1 MTYCAAVSV
10 DSGLVFIADSRTNA
24 GVDNIS
30 SYSKMM
36 AFGVPGERQ
45 LVLCSAGNLA
55 TTQAVT
61 LRIESDIEN
70 NAKVNLMNVK
80 RMSEA
85 AAYVGELSVAV
96 QRKHSDG
103 GGRVFEATFLLG
115 GEIAGARCRVFMIYP
130 AGNFISCSKQTPYL
144 QIGEAKYG
152 KPILDRMITQQSSLE
167 DAAVSA
173 LLSMD
178 ATTRSNLTVGPP
190 IELIIYEQGSLQ
202 PGRYVCFGEESK
214 YLRELRNSWNLALTE
229 AIGKLPAID
238 WSEGV

>member
-1 MTYCAAVSV
+1 MTYCAAISV
-10 DSGLVFIADSRTNA
+10 DSGLVFVSDSRTNA

-30 SYSKMM
+30 SYPKMF
-36 AFGVPGERQ
+36 AFGIPGERQ
-45 LVLCSAGNLA
+45 FVLCCAGNLA

-61 LRIESDIEN
+61 LRIEDDIEN

-85 AAYVGELSVAV
+85 ASYVGELSVAA
-96 QRKHSDG
+96 QKKPG
-103 GGRVFEATFLLG
+103 GGAVFEATFLLG

-130 AGNFISCSKQTPYL
+130 AGNFVSCSRQTPYL

-152 KPILDRMITQQSSLE
+152 KPILDRMITRHSSLE

-190 IELIIYEQGSLQ
+190 IELTIYEKGSLQ
-202 PGRYVCFGEESK
+202 PGRYVCFGEESR
-214 YLRELRNSWNLALTE
+214 YLRDLRNSWNQALRD
-229 AIGKLPAID
+229 AIVHLPAID
-238 WSEGV
+238 WSEGI